1 MPRRGERKP
10 RVGASDVG
18 SLRWWS
24 AQHLEWLRTRNY
36 SASTIEMREGKL
48 ALFNAWCST
57 RAITRPAEVTRA
69 ILEAYQR
76 HLFYLRKDNGRAL
89 SFASQRARVAPL
101 RAFFRWLTRQNVIP
115 SNPAGEL
122 EMPRLEHR
130 LPRHVLSVSEAE
142 RVLLQPDV
150 HEPLGLRDRAILE
163 VLYSTG
169 MRRMEIAELR
179 LDSIDPERG
188 TVLIR
193 LGKGKKDR
201 MIPIGDRAAAWV
213 DKYISDAR
221 PLLLVPP
228 DEGVL
233 FLTQMGDPFTPNRL
247 SKMVKDYVVAANLGK
262 TGACH
267 LFRHTMATVMLDG
280 GADIRYIQ
288 EMLWHA
294 DLSTTQIYTRVS
306 VRRLKEVHAKTHPGA
321 RLGGEHL
328 EGDDR
333 DEE

>member
-1 MPRRGERKP
+1 
-10 RVGASDVG
+10 
-18 SLRWWS
+18 
-24 AQHLEWLRTRNY
+24 
-36 SASTIEMREGKL
+36 
-48 ALFNAWCST
+48 
-57 RAITRPAEVTRA
+57 
-69 ILEAYQR
+69 
-76 HLFYLRKDNGRAL
+76 
-89 SFASQRARVAPL
+89 
-101 RAFFRWLTRQNVIP
+101 
-115 SNPAGEL
+115 
-122 EMPRLEHR
+122 
-130 LPRHVLSVSEAE
+130 
-142 RVLLQPDV
+142 
-150 HEPLGLRDRAILE
+150 
-163 VLYSTG
+163 
-169 MRRMEIAELR
+169 MEIAELR

-247 SKMVKDYVVAANLGK
+247 SKMVKDYVGAANLGK

-288 EMLWHA
+288 EMLGHA